1 MADIIIPANMEN
13 FDRLM
18 DFIQVEAENAGF
30 DKKPVNKIRLACE
43 EIIIN
48 VINYAYPDK
57 EGDIEIK
64 CNSNKDGSGFFIKI
78 IDWGAPFNPLS
89 KPEPDIN
96 APADEREIGGLGIFL
111 VRKVIDKF
119 DYIREGN
126 SNILTLFKYLS

>member
-1 MADIIIPANMEN
+1 MADIIMPANMEN

-18 DFIQVEAENAGF
+18 DFIQIEAENVGF

-78 IDWGAPFNPLS
+78 IDWGVPFNPLS
-89 KPEPDIN
+89 KSEPDIN
-96 APADEREIGGLGIFL
+96 APADEREIGGLGISL

-126 SNILTLFKYLS
+126 SNILTLFKYFS

>member
-1 MADIIIPANMEN
+1 MANIIAHADMEN
-13 FDRLM
+13 FNRIIE
-18 DFIQVEAENAGF
+18 FIQAEAENIGF
-30 DKKPVNKIRLACE
+30 DKKLVKKIRLACE

-64 CNSNKDGSGFFIKI
+64 CDSEKDGKGFLIKI
-78 IDWGAPFNPLS
+78 IDWGTPFNPLS

-96 APADEREIGGLGIFL
+96 APANEREIGGLGIFL
-111 VRKVIDKF
+111 ARKVLDKF

-126 SNILTLFKYLS
+126 SNVLTLFKYFS

>member
-1 MADIIIPANMEN
+1 MADIIMPANMEN
-13 FDRLM
+13 FDKLM

-64 CNSNKDGSGFFIKI
+64 CNSNKDDSGFFIKI

-119 DYIREGN
+119 DYTREGN